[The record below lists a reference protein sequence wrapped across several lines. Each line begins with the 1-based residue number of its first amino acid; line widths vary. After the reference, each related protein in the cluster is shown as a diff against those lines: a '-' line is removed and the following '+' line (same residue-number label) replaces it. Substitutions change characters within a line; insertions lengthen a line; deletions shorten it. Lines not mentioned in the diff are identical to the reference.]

1 MELDQ
6 MARYDN
12 IKKIKNNKFTSIGT
26 SYLPEFEEKNSD
38 ILLIATDGDRCDLL
52 SAEYYGTPE
61 LWWYIASVNNLK
73 SNNIEAGT
81 QLRVPVSTEQAK
93 LK

>member
-1 MELDQ
+1 MS
-6 MARYDN
+6 RYN
-12 IKKIKNNKFTSIGT
+12 RIKKNKEKGVFRIGT
-26 SYLPEFEEKNSD
+26 SYLHKFEESNSD
-38 ILLIATDGDRCDLL
+38 ILLISTHGDRCDLL
-52 SAEYYGTPE
+52 AQEYYGTTE

-81 QLRVPVSTEQAK
+81 QLRVPVSIEQAV

>member
-1 MELDQ
+1 MG
-6 MARYDN
+6 RYDN
-12 IKKIKNNKFTSIGT
+12 IKKIREDGIPRIAT
-26 SYLPEFEEKNSD
+26 SYLPKFKEQNSD
-38 ILLIATDGDRCDLL
+38 LLLIATDGDRCDLL
-52 SAEYYGTPE
+52 AQEYYKDSS

-81 QLRVPVSTEQAK
+81 QLRIPVSTEKAI

>member
-1 MELDQ
+1 
-6 MARYDN
+6 MARYDRV
-12 IKKIKNNKFTSIGT
+12 KKYTNKGISSVGT
-26 SYLPEFEEKNSD
+26 AYLPEFKESNSD
-38 ILLIATDGDRCDLL
+38 ILLIATQGDRCDLI
-52 SAEYYGTPE
+52 AQEYYGTTE
-61 LWWYIASVNNLK
+61 LWWYVASVNNLS

>member
-1 MELDQ
+1 

-12 IKKIKNNKFTSIGT
+12 IDKIKDENITRIGT
-26 SYLPEFEEKNSD
+26 SYLPKVKEQNSD
-38 ILLIATDGDRCDLL
+38 VLLIATEGDRCDHL
-52 SAEYYGTPE
+52 AQEYYGDVN

-81 QLRVPVSTEQAK
+81 QLRVPISTEQANIK
-93 LK
+93 